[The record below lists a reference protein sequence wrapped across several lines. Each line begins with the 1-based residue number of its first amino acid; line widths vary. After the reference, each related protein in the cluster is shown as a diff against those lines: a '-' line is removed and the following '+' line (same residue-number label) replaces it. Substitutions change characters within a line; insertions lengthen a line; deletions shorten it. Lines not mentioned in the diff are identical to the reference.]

1 MTNNLKNKFHVILS
15 LLIIAI
21 TFSACSNIDVQIL
34 NNKAAELMNK
44 GDIDGAISRL
54 ESIQDLNPNFPQTN
68 YNLGIAY
75 KEKKDYNKALNYLE
89 KAIKLNPKMYQ
100 AHIALSVIAEEMAT
114 QILNK
119 EIDKLQKQNPNK
131 TINYLDLNLNEE
143 PRQRI
148 IRYFTIAK
156 SGLEDFIKYSPATK
170 DNQEYNQKIKE
181 FDQYISKFSPKK
193 SMDPQKTSNQNTNED
208 KILLNNNP
216 QKTIER
222 QDSQTT
228 SR

>member
-1 MTNNLKNKFHVILS
+1 MTNNLKRNFAIITS
-15 LLIIAI
+15 LLITLI
-21 TFSACSNIDVQIL
+21 TISACSNIDVQTL
-34 NNKAAELMNK
+34 NNKAAELMSK

-100 AHIALSVIAEEMAT
+100 AHIAVSVIAEEMAN
-114 QILNK
+114 QLLNQ
-119 EIDKLQKQNPNK
+119 EINILQKENPNK

-143 PRQRI
+143 LRQRI
-148 IRYFTIAK
+148 LRYFNRAK
-156 SGLEDFIKYSPATK
+156 SALEEFIKYSPNNK
-170 DNQEYNQKIKE
+170 DNQEYINKIKE
-181 FDQYISKFSPKK
+181 YDQYIIKFNSKE
-193 SMDPQKTSNQNTNED
+193 SMDTQKVTSQSDNSD
-208 KILLNNNP
+208 KALLNNPSPLTNEE
-216 QKTIER
+216 QKPK
-222 QDSQTT
+222 TT